1 MGRPKKTV
9 QIEVNRQFLNWCSTN
24 GLMVKK
30 NQEVFFV
37 NERLLMK
44 PEYIINDSVFVDII
58 PTGQFDG
65 SQLINYQLFANSFGT
80 LIIIKEEDAAHLNT
94 ISRREL
100 EKRHNFSFNAQ

>member
-9 QIEVNRQFLNWCSTN
+9 QIEVNRQFLNWCSMN
-24 GLMVKK
+24 GLQVKK

-44 PEYIINDSVFVDII
+44 PEYIINDSVFVDVI

-65 SQLINYQLFANSFGT
+65 SQMVNYQLFANSFGT
-80 LIIIKEEDAAHLNT
+80 LIIIKEEDVAQLVNVT
-94 ISRREL
+94 RKEL
-100 EKRHNFSFNAQ
+100 EESKNFKF